1 MVDQRSAD
9 RYRSDPPNDSDSP
22 RSNLAL
28 SRATLRKERTACCW
42 VTLDTFPPGQSQELS
57 IFPYALRLG
66 FGGLGTPPSGKA
78 KLRQW
83 RLDVAASYALS
94 HLCRTTGRRV
104 VGKPSI
110 NQLARKLPEAA
121 TEANPISLNLHLVLM
136 SNLLSNYASA
146 IVLLFSLLAPAVSIM
161 SAETE
166 GEGGAKSLV
175 QFLQDGKRNGLT
187 DANLKQS
194 AIKAGWESHTI
205 DMALSIADSGMGVAV
220 TVGNALPG
228 GYRIGAGDILQIVV
242 WKELDASVPETVVRA
257 DGKISV
263 PLVKEVEIAGL
274 TPTEAEQMLTQ
285 KFAQFIHDADVTV
298 VPKQINSKKAYLVGA
313 IRREGP
319 VPIRS
324 AMTVLQA
331 ILEAGGL
338 TEYAK
343 PKKIYVLRKQ
353 NGKEVRLPFDYS
365 AVIKGEQQ
373 QQNVL
378 VQPDDAIVVPH

>member
-1 MVDQRSAD
+1 MLLQATR
-9 RYRSDPPNDSDSP
+9 PFSP
-22 RSNLAL
+22 LVQPDGESL
-28 SRATLRKERTACCW
+28 E
-42 VTLDTFPPGQSQELS
+42 
-57 IFPYALRLG
+57 
-66 FGGLGTPPSGKA
+66 
-78 KLRQW
+78 
-83 RLDVAASYALS
+83 
-94 HLCRTTGRRV
+94 
-104 VGKPSI
+104 PSI

-121 TEANPISLNLHLVLM
+121 AEANPISLNLHPVFM
-136 SNLLSNYASA
+136 SNLPSNYAFA
-146 IVLLFSLLAPAVSIM
+146 VVLLFALLTPWVSIR

-166 GEGGAKSLV
+166 GEGGTKSLV
-175 QFLQDGKRNGLT
+175 QFLQAGRQKGLT

-194 AIKAGWESHTI
+194 AIKAGWEPHTV
-205 DMALSIADSGMGVAV
+205 DKALSIADSGIGLAV
-220 TVGNALPG
+220 SAGNAMPG

-285 KFAQFIHDADVTV
+285 KFGQFIRDADVTV
-298 VPKQINSKKAYLVGA
+298 VPKQINSKKAYLVGSV
-313 IRREGP
+313 RREGP

-338 TEYAK
+338 TDYAK
-343 PKKIYVLRKQ
+343 PRKIYVLRKQ

>member
-1 MVDQRSAD
+1 
-9 RYRSDPPNDSDSP
+9 
-22 RSNLAL
+22 
-28 SRATLRKERTACCW
+28 
-42 VTLDTFPPGQSQELS
+42 
-57 IFPYALRLG
+57 
-66 FGGLGTPPSGKA
+66 
-78 KLRQW
+78 
-83 RLDVAASYALS
+83 
-94 HLCRTTGRRV
+94 
-104 VGKPSI
+104 
-110 NQLARKLPEAA
+110 
-121 TEANPISLNLHLVLM
+121 M

-146 IVLLFSLLAPAVSIM
+146 VVLSFALLTPAVSIL
-161 SAETE
+161 SAATE
-166 GEGGAKSLV
+166 DESDAKSLV
-175 QFLQDGKRNGLT
+175 QFLQDGKRKGLT

-194 AIKAGWESHTI
+194 AIKAGWERHTV
-205 DMALSIADSGMGVAV
+205 DMALSIADSGMDLAI
-220 TVGNALPG
+220 TAGNAMPE
-228 GYRIGAGDILQIVV
+228 GYRIGAGDVLQIVV
-242 WKELDASVPETVVRA
+242 WKELDASVPDTVVRA

-263 PLVKEVEIAGL
+263 PLIKEVEIAGL
-274 TPTEAEQMLTQ
+274 TPTEAEQMLTRR
-285 KFAQFIHDADVTV
+285 FAQFIRDADVTV

-343 PKKIYVLRKQ
+343 PRKIYVLRKQ

-365 AVIKGEQQ
+365 AVIKGQQQ